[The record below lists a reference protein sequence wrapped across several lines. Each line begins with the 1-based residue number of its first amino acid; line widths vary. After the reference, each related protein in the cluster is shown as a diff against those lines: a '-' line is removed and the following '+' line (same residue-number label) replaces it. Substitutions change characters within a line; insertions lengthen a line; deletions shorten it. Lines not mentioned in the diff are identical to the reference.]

1 MGSGTQRFRLA
12 IGGWRLAESQLAAT
26 RSIGADHAQTC
37 DGLMSGKNETPRTT
51 SNKQPATAPLAKTRA
66 ASAGFSV
73 AELITVVAIIAILA
87 AVALPVARFGIRR
100 QKEVELHGRLRKI
113 TDAID
118 RYQELM
124 TLGQMPQQQQ
134 QGGMPGQAPPP
145 RPAQMQALGSDG
157 YPKTLDEL
165 LKGVK
170 MSDGKTIRLLR
181 ERDLIDPM
189 TGRNEWIVLST
200 TDDPDT
206 SMTNGDNVFEVHSTS
221 TSLALDGKTHYNE
234 W

>member
-1 MGSGTQRFRLA
+1 MIRSGSLLQR
-12 IGGWRLAESQLAAT
+12 
-26 RSIGADHAQTC
+26 
-37 DGLMSGKNETPRTT
+37 
-51 SNKQPATAPLAKTRA
+51 TAK
-66 ASAGFSV
+66 AGFSV

-87 AVALPVARFGIRR
+87 AVALPVARFGLRR
-100 QKEVELHGRLRKI
+100 QKEVELRDRLRKI
-113 TDAID
+113 TEAID

-124 TLGQMPQQQQ
+124 TLGQMPPQQ
-134 QGGMPGQAPPP
+134 QGGMPGQAPAV

-157 YPKTLDEL
+157 YPKTLEEL

-189 TGRNEWIVLST
+189 TGRNEWITLST
-200 TDDPDT
+200 TDDADT

-221 TSLALDGKTHYNE
+221 TALALDGKTHYNE

>member
-1 MGSGTQRFRLA
+1 MDR
-12 IGGWRLAESQLAAT
+12 EDSQLD
-26 RSIGADHAQTC
+26 RLSVVGCRFSVQQRMD
-37 DGLMSGKNETPRTT
+37 ETARTT
-51 SNKQPATAPLAKTRA
+51 DRR
-66 ASAGFSV
+66 SARQWGFSV
-73 AELITVVAIIAILA
+73 AELITVVAIVGILA
-87 AVALPVARFGIRR
+87 SVALPVARFGLRR
-100 QKEVELHGRLRKI
+100 QKEVELKDRLRKI

-124 TLGQMPQQQQ
+124 TMGQAPPPGQ
-134 QGGMPGQAPPP
+134 QGGMPGQAPPV

-157 YPKTLDEL
+157 YPKEL
-165 LKGVK
+165 EELVKGVK

-189 TGRNEWIVLST
+189 TGRNEWITLST

-206 SMTNGDNVFEVHSTS
+206 SMSNGDNVFEVHSTS
-221 TSLALDGKTHYNE
+221 TAMSLDGKTRYNE